1 MNEQIK
7 TAAHDIGMLGNFV
20 TLVPDLYRGKVA
32 DDREEAGHL
41 MSGLDWPGA
50 VSDIK
55 GAAKFLLSKGCT
67 KVGYIYMY
75 FLFTCFL

>member
-7 TAAHDIGMLGNFV
+7 KVAKEIGELGHFV

-32 DDREEAGHL
+32 TDREEAGHL
-41 MSGLDWPGA
+41 ATGLDWSGA

-55 GAAKFLLSKGCT
+55 GAAKFLMNKGCT
-67 KVGYIYMY
+67 KVGEQQTL
-75 FLFTCFL
+75 LF